1 MLRESSP
8 SSSDVLK
15 WFVFVTLTLAVLA
28 AGIAL
33 YLNRF
38 SPVNRTWVVTTL
50 ENRYDCDVELGGFNA
65 SLFPKLNATGRGL
78 VLKPR
83 HRTDLPPLA
92 SIRLFS
98 ISGDWPDL
106 LRRPRHFRQVRLE
119 GLVLN
124 IPPRR
129 GEHARKNRRVTPFV
143 LDEVIADG
151 TILNILSSK
160 AGKPPHVF
168 EIHKLRLQSAGPRQ
182 GMPFQAL
189 LRIPRPVGEVQSN
202 GQFGPWIS
210 EEPALTPVSGSYMF
224 SDADLSTIRGIAGIL
239 SSQGRYEGVLGRINV
254 LGATDTPN
262 FSLGIGR
269 NAVHLKTEFT
279 AIVDGTNGDTLLEP
293 VKAEIGQS
301 EVAARGSVEQSRDRK
316 GRKIQL
322 DAGANPAR
330 LEDLLRLAVKSSTPP
345 MIGGV
350 NLHTR
355 LRIFPGSQ
363 DLIQRLQL
371 EGGFAI
377 RTAEFTNLGV
387 QEKVTSLSQ
396 RGKGE
401 HGGDDSGKTAF
412 NMRGHFVLRQGSM
425 TFSTISFDVPGASVQ
440 LHGAYSLLR
449 ETLDFEGMLRLQ
461 VKLSQT
467 TTGVKSFFLK
477 PIDPLFER
485 RGAGAVLPI
494 KVTGTREQPRF
505 GLELGKALK
514 GSE

>member
-189 LRIPRPVGEVQSN
+189 LRIPRPVGEAQSN

-224 SDADLSTIRGIAGIL
+224 SDSDLSTIRGIAGIL

-254 LGATDTPN
+254 LGAT
-262 FSLGIGR
+262 R
-269 NAVHLKTEFT
+269 H
-279 AIVDGTNGDTLLEP
+279 
-293 VKAEIGQS
+293 
-301 EVAARGSVEQSRDRK
+301 
-316 GRKIQL
+316 
-322 DAGANPAR
+322 
-330 LEDLLRLAVKSSTPP
+330 
-345 MIGGV
+345 
-350 NLHTR
+350 
-355 LRIFPGSQ
+355 
-363 DLIQRLQL
+363 
-371 EGGFAI
+371 
-377 RTAEFTNLGV
+377 AEFLAWHRP
-387 QEKVTSLSQ
+387 QC
-396 RGKGE
+396 R
-401 HGGDDSGKTAF
+401 
-412 NMRGHFVLRQGSM
+412 
-425 TFSTISFDVPGASVQ
+425 ASEDRIYRYRRR
-440 LHGAYSLLR
+440 H
-449 ETLDFEGMLRLQ
+449 
-461 VKLSQT
+461 
-467 TTGVKSFFLK
+467 
-477 PIDPLFER
+477 ER
-485 RGAGAVLPI
+485 RHP
-494 KVTGTREQPRF
+494 P
-505 GLELGKALK
+505 
-514 GSE
+514 